1 MIEYREIIA
10 GFIGVTDNLAVVKK
24 KYLSV
29 EEALRILNYSE
40 ESNAPKT
47 EVKEV
52 DD

>member
-1 MIEYREIIA
+1 MIEYKEIIA
-10 GFIGVTDNLAVVKK
+10 GFIATTDNLAMIKK

-29 EEALRILNYSE
+29 EEALKILNYSQQSE
-40 ESNAPKT
+40 APKT

>member
-1 MIEYREIIA
+1 MIEYKEIIA
-10 GFIGVTDNLAVVKK
+10 GIIGVTDSLAVVKK

-29 EEALRILNYSE
+29 EEALRILNSSE
-40 ESNAPKT
+40 GDNTPKT